1 MTDYEYFDVTFH
13 GIRLIVLEKKL
24 VIFIFELVLCFN
36 SKNKFKKYIILIY
49 FQTNFFKK
57 TNTTTILN
65 HIHPRTFFSTLKC

>member
-24 VIFIFELVLCFN
+24 IIFIFELVLCFN

-49 FQTNFFKK
+49 FQTKN
-57 TNTTTILN
+57 ILKN
-65 HIHPRTFFSTLKC
+65 KYYHNIKLYSPRTFFSTLKC